1 MIRLLLGYNNTCH
14 LQVAPMD
21 CLTGESM
28 KWSKTDQKLIKYLN
42 LVIYFQSEIEHE
54 LWNINTVYCACHA
67 PIPIVWLD
75 ATPPFC
81 KFLHKDEASTIP
93 RFICQQHPTAAH

>member
-54 LWNINTVYCACHA
+54 LWNINFVVQCLLCMPRPHPYCLARRHA
-67 PIPIVWLD
+67 PLLQVL
-75 ATPPFC
+75 A
-81 KFLHKDEASTIP
+81 
-93 RFICQQHPTAAH
+93 QG